1 MGVFIACGGGG
12 YTSGKF
18 LNVYPEIEPCVL
30 HEVQTYPPDRA
41 SQIMNIRY
49 STEEFCSICHDS
61 YEESSG
67 HDAVRLDCQHAF
79 GRKCIIH
86 WALKKNICPV
96 CCLETIPEE
105 FSGGESVFR
114 RLANRT
120 IFGLAPEQ
128 KIGLLIGLFTGLFLG
143 FWISVDCDIHPA
155 SGNGVNDLFFYA
167 AAAAIISTFNV
178 GLYPSISHFC
188 SIYLGIAIGL
198 GLSALIILIVN
209 TPGQS

>member
-1 MGVFIACGGGG
+1 MGVFITCGGGS

-18 LNVYPEIEPCVL
+18 LNVYPEVEPCVL
-30 HEVQTYPPDRA
+30 HGVTTLPPDKA
-41 SQIMNIRY
+41 GQIMNIRY
-49 STEEFCSICHDS
+49 STQEFCSICHDS

-96 CCLETIPEE
+96 CRLETIPAE

-120 IFGLAPEQ
+120 ISGLAPRQ
-128 KIGLLIGLFTGLFLG
+128 KIGLLIGLFVGLSLG
-143 FWISVDCDIHPA
+143 LWISVDCDLHST
-155 SGNGVNDLFFYA
+155 SGNGVGKLLFYA
-167 AAAAIISTFNV
+167 AAAAIISTFDV
-178 GLYPSISHFC
+178 APYPSISGFC
-188 SIYLGIAIGL
+188 SIYLGKAIGL